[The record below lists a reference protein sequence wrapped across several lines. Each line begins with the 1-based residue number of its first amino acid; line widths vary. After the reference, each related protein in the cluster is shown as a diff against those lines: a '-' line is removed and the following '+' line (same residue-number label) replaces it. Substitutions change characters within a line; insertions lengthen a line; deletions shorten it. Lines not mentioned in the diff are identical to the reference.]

1 MASGENIAIRAQE
14 LLHQYSSDGTQP
26 VYTFEL
32 GSTSQA
38 EAQDDAVPLGRSEAE
53 AQDDA
58 VPLGSQQLH
67 ELDELSMQGVMG
79 QLAELDMPPSPTV
92 SSPAT
97 SSVGDGDGTPRATRC
112 GKQLHQRAEASSR
125 SLQQLA
131 WQLKQESDRTHTF
144 APKITPYTF
153 KTEAMKQHR
162 QLAFHAR
169 LEQQQ
174 SNREATLGRLAA
186 EQAAQEKAELRP
198 SPAISKKS
206 RKLADQHLKQE
217 QDDARQ
223 AAANLALSAAEVQET
238 KQGAVAEEA
247 ARVATGGANV
257 YSRLY
262 HKARVA
268 HSEQA
273 ATEQEETAAAALHAR
288 NWAGGG
294 GGGGSGDSGAV
305 LGAGTAQG
313 EDGGATD
320 GMARVNVDVI
330 PVEESLHADSQER
343 QQRLLQLQAAAVL
356 RAERASNTMHMSAR
370 SAQLAKRRHER
381 AIEGLFE
388 RLLPAGREGSGLRL
402 EEIAEAMG
410 GVGLLGANVEGTAV
424 CKLAKYLSKRGE
436 LSMMGLSSLGVLKA
450 DATDN
455 DEWSASANG
464 GGSGGET
471 PAQRQRRLERATA
484 RLCALWS
491 MFRTRGAA
499 GEDDGDFAEDGLVL
513 SGVVDCSS
521 FVEPLLEIKQS
532 RSRRLLCAHLAGTH
546 RQPTDSNAL
555 QASVR
560 DLALEVGAEFVARW
574 LKKASDEKAANIE
587 PRAAAEAAAETAAA
601 AAAAAASTGSVE
613 AAAKAAAAKVA
624 AAAAAKKLLPSDH
637 QSHCTFAPT
646 INQRSRAMDAA
657 REALA
662 AEENR
667 TVRLGP
673 PSPGATAGGGG
684 VSSQQPKVRKGD
696 RVTTMLARRA
706 EFEARMKSE
715 KAKREKEQLSQCTF
729 RPCINARPQPRKSR
743 GQMSSAPSSQ
753 APPPAPPSA
762 PPLQEALPQSSAP
775 SDMDGAAGT
784 SDAPAPPVRMLSPS
798 AERAEHD
805 WGVVPPPDADA
816 DAYASEGADATV
828 KPDLGD
834 SAFDEEHRQ
843 LLRRRERRQ
852 QQHELQRQRAAVA
865 KHLEAQGQSE
875 DRREAAKT
883 MGSVFNRL
891 SSQGLARN
899 APPGPAGPRQRP
911 AQKTSEEL
919 ELARC
924 KFKPQI
930 NKRKLKHT
938 VTMSVVTPAEA
949 SEGRSGQTTVTIAN
963 SSARLAT
970 CHVERVR
977 KAAADRAALQRAADA
992 GFSAESYEKTMAR
1005 RKAELDGEKHVKI
1018 PFSRLAQKEPRR
1030 RSAASTG
1037 QSASAKAANQP
1048 AQRAQKETRLF
1059 MDVHLG

>member
-1 MASGENIAIRAQE
+1 MASGENIATRAQE

-38 EAQDDAVPLGRSEAE
+38 DELTMEGEAQYDAMAP
-53 AQDDA
+53 
-58 VPLGSQQLH
+58 QQLH
-67 ELDELSMQGVMG
+67 ELDELTMQGVMG
-79 QLAELDMPPSPTV
+79 QLAELDMGPSPTV

-97 SSVGDGDGTPRATRC
+97 SSVGDGDGTPRATRR

-223 AAANLALSAAEVQET
+223 AAANLALAAEVQET

-247 ARVATGGANV
+247 ARVANGSANV

-273 ATEQEETAAAALHAR
+273 ATEQEETAAAALHAQ
-288 NWAGGG
+288 NWA
-294 GGGGSGDSGAV
+294 GGGSGDSGAV
-305 LGAGTAQG
+305 LGVGTTQG

-381 AIEGLFE
+381 GIEGLFE
-388 RLLPAGREGSGLRL
+388 RLLPAGHEGSGLRL

-424 CKLAKYLSKRGE
+424 CKLAKYLTKRGE

-464 GGSGGET
+464 GSSGGET
-471 PAQRQRRLERATA
+471 PTQRQRRLERATA

-491 MFRTRGAA
+491 MFRTRSAA
-499 GEDDGDFAEDGLVL
+499 GEDDGVFAEDGLVL

-521 FVEPLLEIKQS
+521 FVAPLVEIKQS
-532 RSRRLLCAHLAGTH
+532 HSRRLLCAHLAGTH

-673 PSPGATAGGGG
+673 ASAGTTLGGGG

-706 EFEARMKSE
+706 DFEARMKSE

-743 GQMSSAPSSQ
+743 RQMSSAPSSQ

-775 SDMDGAAGT
+775 SDMDGAAGN

-816 DAYASEGADATV
+816 DAYADVGADTV

-834 SAFDEEHRQ
+834 SVFDEEHRQ

-852 QQHELQRQRAAVA
+852 QQHELQCQRAAVA

-875 DRREAAKT
+875 DRREAVKT

-919 ELARC
+919 ELERC

-949 SEGRSGQTTVTIAN
+949 SEGRSGQTTVAIAN

-1037 QSASAKAANQP
+1037 QSASANAANQP
-1048 AQRAQKETRLF
+1048 GQRAQKETRLF